1 MLSTA
6 RRACA
11 LDHHSLIGHVICPVC
26 LESIAATEITETDKG
41 EFTLNLTVKLY
52 LNEERI
58 LQWRSDGLPEE
69 EIIKRVKKAFDIAPN
84 TLVLDYDIK

>member
-1 MLSTA
+1 MLTA
-6 RRACA
+6 VKPCA
-11 LDHHSLIGHVICPVC
+11 LDHHSLIGHIICPVC

-41 EFTLNLTVKLY
+41 EFVLNLTVKLY

-69 EIIKRVKKAFDIAPN
+69 EIIARVKKAFDISPN
-84 TLVLDYDIK
+84 TLVFDYDIK